1 VRPIKDNGYESFEG
15 GTMNTTGVPVG
26 GLKTVGQVVATNT
39 LTFQAGQNG
48 LAIAVELLSTHT
60 AGAPVVDRA
69 GKYLGFIN
77 EFDVMKALALGRELS
92 SLVAE
97 DLMQLGPIAVHS
109 STTIADAAQRMDE
122 QCVLN
127 LPVEKDGKVA
137 YSVSRHDLLRAWVGL
152 GLGMGLDP

>member
-1 VRPIKDNGYESFEG
+1 
-15 GTMNTTGVPVG
+15 MNTTGVPVG
-26 GLKTVGQVVATNT
+26 GLKTVGQIVATNT
-39 LTFQAGQNG
+39 LTFQAEQNG
-48 LAIAVELLSTHT
+48 LAVAVELLSTHT
-60 AGAPVVDRA
+60 AGAPVVDHE

-77 EFDVMKALALGRELS
+77 EFDVMKALSLGRELS

-97 DLMQLGPIAVHS
+97 DLMRIGPIAVHA

-127 LPVEKDGKVA
+127 LPVEKDGRVA
-137 YSVSRHDLLRAWVGL
+137 YSVSRHDLLRAWIGL

>member
-1 VRPIKDNGYESFEG
+1 
-15 GTMNTTGVPVG
+15 MNTTGVPVW
-26 GLKTVGQVVATNT
+26 GLKTVGQIVATNT
-39 LTFQAGQNG
+39 LMFQAGQNG

-60 AGAPVVDRA
+60 AGAPVVDSE

-77 EFDVMKALALGRELS
+77 EFDVMKALSLGRELS

-97 DLMQLGPIAVHS
+97 DLMRIGPIAVHA

-137 YSVSRHDLLRAWVGL
+137 YSVSRHDLLRAWIGL

>member
-1 VRPIKDNGYESFEG
+1 
-15 GTMNTTGVPVG
+15 MNTTGVPVG
-26 GLKTVGQVVATNT
+26 GLKTVGQIVATNT

-60 AGAPVVDRA
+60 AGAPVVDHE

-77 EFDVMKALALGRELS
+77 EFDVIKALSLGRELS

-97 DLMQLGPIAVHS
+97 DLMRIGPIAVHA

-127 LPVEKDGKVA
+127 LPVEKDGRVA
-137 YSVSRHDLLRAWVGL
+137 YSVSRHDLLRAWIGL

>member
-1 VRPIKDNGYESFEG
+1 
-15 GTMNTTGVPVG
+15 MNSIGVPVG

-60 AGAPVVDRA
+60 AGAPVVDLN

-77 EFDVMKALALGRELS
+77 EFDVMKALSLGRELS
-92 SLVAE
+92 SLVAK
-97 DLMQLGPIAVHS
+97 DLMQVGPIAVHS
-109 STTIADAAQRMDE
+109 STTIADAARRMDE

-127 LPVEKDGKVA
+127 LPVEKDGRVT
-137 YSVSRHDLLRAWVGL
+137 YSVSRHDLLRAWIGL

>member
-1 VRPIKDNGYESFEG
+1 
-15 GTMNTTGVPVG
+15 MNSTGVPVG

-39 LTFQAGQNG
+39 LTFRAGQNG

-60 AGAPVVDRA
+60 AGAPVVDRD

-77 EFDVMKALALGRELS
+77 EFDVMKALSLGRELS

-97 DLMQLGPIAVHS
+97 DLMRVGPIAVHS
-109 STTIADAAQRMDE
+109 STTISDAAQRMDE

-127 LPVEKDGKVA
+127 LPVEKDWRVA
-137 YSVSRHDLLRAWVGL
+137 YSVSRHDLLRAWIGL

>member
-1 VRPIKDNGYESFEG
+1 VDSLEG
-15 GTMNTTGVPVG
+15 GFMNTTGVPVG
-26 GLKTVGQVVATNT
+26 GLKIVGQIVATNT

-60 AGAPVVDRA
+60 AGAPVVDHE

-77 EFDVMKALALGRELS
+77 EFDVIKALSLGRELS

-97 DLMQLGPIAVHS
+97 DLMRIGPIAVHA

-127 LPVEKDGKVA
+127 LPVEKDGRVA
-137 YSVSRHDLLRAWVGL
+137 YSVSRHDLLRAWIGL

>member
-1 VRPIKDNGYESFEG
+1 
-15 GTMNTTGVPVG
+15 MNTTGVPVG
-26 GLKTVGQVVATNT
+26 GLKTVGQIVATNT

-60 AGAPVVDRA
+60 AGAPVVDHE

-77 EFDVMKALALGRELS
+77 EFDVMKALSLGRELS

-97 DLMQLGPIAVHS
+97 DLMRIGPIAVHA

-127 LPVEKDGKVA
+127 LPVEKDGRVA
-137 YSVSRHDLLRAWVGL
+137 YSVSRHDLLRAWIGL